1 MYAAEWPCCHDPL
14 RFSLGS
20 EDLSRTARDNP
31 LQPPSPSLPPPPRPL
46 PSGQSVARAP
56 FLDFANPLNGESAT
70 CLNPEPQSVAHA
82 PFLDFAKPPKRRER
96 NLSQPGATPLAH
108 LPLLPALPWRRAQP
122 VPSHPTPKRRERLV
136 SSCGRGHVGTPH
148 PSHTLVR
155 PRPCRHAPPLP
166 HSAPPPT

>member
-46 PSGQSVARAP
+46 PSGQSVVRAP

-82 PFLDFAKPPKRRER
+82 PFLDFANPLNGE
-96 NLSQPGATPLAH
+96 SATCLNPE
-108 LPLLPALPWRRAQP
+108 PRLLPTYLF
-122 VPSHPTPKRRERLV
+122 SL
-136 SSCGRGHVGTPH
+136 
-148 PSHTLVR
+148 
-155 PRPCRHAPPLP
+155 
-166 HSAPPPT
+166 HSLIGPGK